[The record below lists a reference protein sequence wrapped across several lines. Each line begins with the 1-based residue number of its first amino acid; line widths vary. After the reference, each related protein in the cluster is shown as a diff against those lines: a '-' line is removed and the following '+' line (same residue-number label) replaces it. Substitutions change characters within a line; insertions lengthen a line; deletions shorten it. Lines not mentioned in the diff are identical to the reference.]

1 MSRLKPLHIPFASGF
16 SDEVDSKLLPDG
28 VLAELRNGRVDR
40 VGSVRLRRGWRPVD
54 LTTRSEAGGVS
65 STPDAAVDLYA
76 TSRGL
81 VALVE
86 HDGRLALQTYVN
98 PGTAAPWIVR
108 SNQPVNPVTR
118 VVETGR
124 MADLDDDVTRV
135 SCAVTTDGVWG
146 AVLQQ
151 TATDAGFL
159 RVFRIATDETRLFFT
174 ASVPTKL
181 VSLGSSFGI
190 VEDTGTNLR
199 FRVFDPAAAGGTF
212 ASGVFLVATVTVD
225 HFDAAVAVETTPTHV
240 HLVYTVSGAVTYRK
254 FDLAGTEV
262 GTGKTVVASGAQA
275 AYVASDD
282 TTAHVVYQDSTSD
295 ELSLLTFSTT
305 SPFTTTAGPT
315 ALNAGVAYTDGRV
328 AIGYTPNHALGA
340 RVWVA
345 GGTSG
350 ETATIRVDASTH
362 ALSTVVTHDSALLTS
377 GWITRGSYAGVGLV
391 RGAPGSRDA
400 YYTDSDAPWVVLGTA
415 LAANPQTSSGPW
427 AVGQNAAGDA
437 VVAWPRRS
445 DATASQS
452 RAAGQIATRQ
462 ASVAAFRVFDT
473 ASRRPG
479 VDFDGALYVTG
490 GMLTQYV
497 ATSVT
502 ENGMLRPVIDG
513 VAAADSSGTIANG
526 GYSYRVVVQWRDTGG
541 RVHRSPVSDP
551 ADFTVS
557 GSNDTVTVTVHVAKT
572 LRRDADTTQAP
583 VVELYRTEAGPGEL
597 FYHVASTTMDNDD
610 DSVDVVDTLPDASIL
625 DNKRLY
631 TEGEFGTTSGAL
643 DIAPARASA
652 YAATTRD
659 RVVLGSA
666 GIGYQ
671 LSQTALPEEPVAFT
685 DPGYSGPTALA
696 YQDTVNEPL
705 TAVFTMDET
714 VVLGTA
720 TRLYVTGGEGPNLAG
735 VGEFSSP
742 ARLPVDVGVLN
753 ASSVVEDASGV
764 WFLGTT
770 DRVYVLPRG
779 QTSPSAVLSARDRFA
794 AGTCVGAA
802 VSVED
807 DLTCWAIADGADSVL
822 VSRHAQPPNPWAVD
836 ALPFTPRA
844 LVGYGGGLY
853 ALDSVGGVWTNSA
866 DATFGDG
873 TSGATAVALRLAT
886 ADVQVFGQ
894 GGHGRLA
901 VIEVLGT
908 YQTDATLLV
917 EVSYDLGL
925 TWTAVGTAFTVSGLT
940 AGEAFQRRWTPARQR
955 GGKFRVRVTMTPSV
969 TTGEGCNLTGVS
981 LYYAVAGGPTRLPG
995 SRRR

>member
-1 MSRLKPLHIPFASGF
+1 MSRLKPLHIPFAAGF

-28 VLAELRNGRVDR
+28 VLAELRNGRIDR
-40 VGSVRLRRGWRPVD
+40 VGSVRLRRGWRTVP
-54 LTTRSEAGGVS
+54 LTTRNEGGGTS

-108 SNQPVNPVTR
+108 SSQPVNPVTR

-135 SCAVTTDGVWG
+135 SCAVTADGVWG
-146 AVLQQ
+146 AVVEQ
-151 TATDAGFL
+151 TVADEGFL
-159 RVFRIATDETRLFFT
+159 RVFRIATDETRLFIPLT
-174 ASVPTKL
+174 DPTKL
-181 VSLGSSFGI
+181 VSLGSSLGI
-190 VEDTGTNLR
+190 VEDTGTTLR
-199 FRVFDPAAAGGTF
+199 LRTFDPSAAGGSF
-212 ASGVFLVATVTVD
+212 ASSVTLVTATVS
-225 HFDAAVAVETTPTHV
+225 HFDAAVAVETAPTHV

-254 FDLAGTEV
+254 FGLTGTEV

-305 SPFTTTAGPT
+305 APFTTTAGPT

-350 ETATIRVDASTH
+350 ETDTIRVNASTH
-362 ALSTVVTHDSALLTS
+362 AASTVVTHDSALLTS

-391 RGAPGSRDA
+391 RGAVGSRDA
-400 YYTDSDAPWVVLGTA
+400 YYTDADAPWAVLGTA

-427 AVGQNAAGDA
+427 GVGQNVAGDV

-445 DATASQS
+445 DATAAQS
-452 RAAGQIATRQ
+452 RAVGQIATRQ
-462 ASVAAFRVFDT
+462 AAVAAFRVFDT
-473 ASRRPG
+473 TARRPG
-479 VDFDGALYVTG
+479 VEFDGALYVTG

-502 ENGMLRPVIDG
+502 ENGMLRPVIDAT
-513 VAAADSSGTIANG
+513 VASNGSGTIANG
-526 GYSYRVVVQWRDTGG
+526 DYQYRAVVQWRDVGG

-551 ADFTVS
+551 EDVTTGGA
-557 GSNDTVTVTVHVAKT
+557 NDTVTVTVHVAKT

-597 FYHVASTTMDNDD
+597 FYHVASTTMTNAD

-643 DIAPARASA
+643 DIAPGRDSA
-652 YAATTRD
+652 FIATMRD

-671 LSQTALPEEPVAFT
+671 ISQTALPEEPVAFT
-685 DPGYSGPTALA
+685 HPGYSGPAALA

-720 TRLYVTGGEGPNLAG
+720 TRVYVTGGEGPNLAG

-764 WFLGTT
+764 WFLGTA

-779 QTSPSAVLSARDRFA
+779 QTSPGAVLSARDRFA

-822 VSRHAQPPNPWAVD
+822 VSRHAQPPNPWAID
-836 ALPFTPRA
+836 TLPFTPRA

-853 ALDSVGGVWTNSA
+853 ALDSAGGVWTNSA

-886 ADVQVFGQ
+886 ADVQAFGQ

-901 VIEVLGT
+901 VVELLGT
-908 YQTDATLLV
+908 YQTDATLLA

-925 TWTAVGTAFTVSGLT
+925 TWMAVGTAFTVTGLT

-955 GGKFRVRVTMTPSV
+955 GGKFRVRVTMTPSS
-969 TTGEGCNLTGVS
+969 TTGEGCNFTGVS